1 MIEAAPVMAYLRMNR
16 YGGEL
21 ASILP
26 ELVVAGVLVTVVCIM
41 ATIVPLRLALRRIE
55 MMEW

>member
-1 MIEAAPVMAYLRMNR
+1 MNR

-26 ELVVAGVLVTVVCIM
+26 ELVVAGVLVTVVCIT